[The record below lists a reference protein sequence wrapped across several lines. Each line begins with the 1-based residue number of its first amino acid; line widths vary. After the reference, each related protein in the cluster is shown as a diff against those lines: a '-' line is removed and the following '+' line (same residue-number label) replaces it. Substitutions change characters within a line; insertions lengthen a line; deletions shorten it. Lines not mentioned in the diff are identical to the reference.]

1 MSFKSTRGQFAK
13 VAIGTPDLSKLT
25 LSQFTS
31 TGILTNPGISIFG
44 GQLPTGIL
52 RAGVS
57 IGPPL
62 AIPGATLPFSLE
74 VTGISNHFGIVNV
87 YGVVNRFGLMTALG
101 GSLKNGFSFKN
112 ALDLKNAI
120 DIGNSVAIINGPLTC
135 NGPVT
140 APDITVAGTCKA
152 AVGAFAAV
160 AAPFKL
166 FDIPHPSK
174 PGKRLKHSCLE
185 GPEIGVYYRGVL
197 DGENI
202 IPFPKFWDKLVDLNT
217 ITVNLTPKDEYQELY
232 YRIVEDG
239 IRVSNNKGS
248 KVKCSY
254 TLYAERCDVGK
265 LEIEYDEVEE

>member
-1 MSFKSTRGQFAK
+1 MSFKSSRGQFAK
-13 VAIGTPDLSKLT
+13 VAIGSPDLSKLS

-31 TGILTNPGISIFG
+31 TGVLTNPGISVFG
-44 GQLPTGIL
+44 GSLPTGVI

-62 AIPGATLPFSLE
+62 AVPGLTLPFSLE

-87 YGVVNRFGLMTALG
+87 FGVVNRFGLMTAFG

-140 APDITVAGTCKA
+140 APDVTIAGTCKA
-152 AVGAFAAV
+152 ALGAFASV
-160 AAPFKL
+160 AAPFKK

-174 PGKRLKHSCLE
+174 PGKRLVHTCLE

-202 IPFPKFWDKLVDLNT
+202 IPFPEFWDKLVDLNT

-254 TLYAERCDVGK
+254 TLYAERCDVDK
-265 LEIEYDEVEE
+265 LKIEYDEVEE

>member
-13 VAIGTPDLSKLT
+13 VAIGTPDLSKLSI
-25 LSQFTS
+25 SQFTS
-31 TGILTNPGISIFG
+31 TGVLTNPGISIFG
-44 GQLPTGIL
+44 GSLPTGVI

-112 ALDLKNAI
+112 AVDLKNAI

-152 AVGAFAAV
+152 ALGAFASV
-160 AAPFKL
+160 AAPFKK

-174 PGKRLKHSCLE
+174 PGKRLVHTCLE

-202 IPFPKFWDKLVDLNT
+202 IPFPEFWDKLVDLNT

-254 TLYAERCDVGK
+254 TLYAERCDVDK

>member
-13 VAIGTPDLSKLT
+13 VAIGTPDLSKLSI
-25 LSQFTS
+25 SQFTS

-44 GQLPTGIL
+44 GALPTGVI

-74 VTGISNHFGIVNV
+74 VSGISNHFGIVNV
-87 YGVVNRFGLMTALG
+87 YGVVNRFGTMTAFG

-112 ALDLKNAI
+112 AVDLKNAI
-120 DIGNSVAIINGPLTC
+120 DIGNATTVVNGKLLA
-135 NGPVT
+135 NGGIVT
-140 APDITVAGTCKA
+140 PKITA
-152 AVGAFAAV
+152 AFGAFASV
-160 AAPFKL
+160 AAPFKK

-174 PGKRLKHSCLE
+174 PGKRLVHTCLE

-197 DGENI
+197 DDENI

-254 TLYAERCDVGK
+254 TLYAERCDVEK

>member
-1 MSFKSTRGQFAK
+1 M
-13 VAIGTPDLSKLT
+13 VLLILSKLT

-31 TGILTNPGISIFG
+31 TGVLTNPGISIFG
-44 GQLPTGIL
+44 GQLPTGVL

-140 APDITVAGTCKA
+140 APDVTIAGTCKA
-152 AVGAFAAV
+152 AVGVFASV
-160 AAPFKL
+160 AAPFKF

-174 PGKRLKHSCLE
+174 PGKRLVHTCLE

-197 DGENI
+197 DDENI
-202 IPFPKFWDKLVDLNT
+202 IPFPEFWDKLVDLNT

-254 TLYAERCDVGK
+254 TLYAERCDVEK

>member
-31 TGILTNPGISIFG
+31 TGVLTNPGVSIFG

-152 AVGAFAAV
+152 ALGAFASV
-160 AAPFKL
+160 AAPFKK

-174 PGKRLKHSCLE
+174 PGKRLVHTCLE

-202 IPFPKFWDKLVDLNT
+202 IPFPDFWDKLVDLNT

-254 TLYAERCDVGK
+254 TLYAERCDVDK
-265 LEIEYDEVEE
+265 LKIEYDEVEE

>member
-31 TGILTNPGISIFG
+31 TGVLTNPGISIFG
-44 GQLPTGIL
+44 GQLPTGVL

-62 AIPGATLPFSLE
+62 AIPGVTLPFSLE

-87 YGVVNRFGLMTALG
+87 FGVVNRFGLMTALG

-140 APDITVAGTCKA
+140 APDVTIAGTCKA
-152 AVGAFAAV
+152 AVGVFAAV
-160 AAPFKL
+160 AAPFKK

-174 PGKRLKHSCLE
+174 PGKRLVHTCLE

-202 IPFPKFWDKLVDLNT
+202 IPFPEFWDKLVDLNT

-254 TLYAERCDVGK
+254 TLYAERCDVDK
-265 LEIEYDEVEE
+265 LKIEYDEVEE